1 MIRDVLICKEGS
13 MTVNCFTTKY
23 TGQLRAVFDP
33 FKSLGTRFTP
43 SHNSGNDFAT
53 MIIYQIAH
61 SVNLKKKI
69 LNFVLKHILVQL

>member
-1 MIRDVLICKEGS
+1 
-13 MTVNCFTTKY
+13 MTVNCFTTKLY
-23 TGQLRAVFDP
+23 WSIKSSFDP

-53 MIIYQIAH
+53 MIIYQVAH
-61 SVNLKKKI
+61 SVNLKKKKI